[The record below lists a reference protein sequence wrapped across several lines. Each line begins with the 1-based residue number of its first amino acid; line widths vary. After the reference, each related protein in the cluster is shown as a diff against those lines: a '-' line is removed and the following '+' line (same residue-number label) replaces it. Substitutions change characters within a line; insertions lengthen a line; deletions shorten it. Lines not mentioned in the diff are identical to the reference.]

1 MQAYWDASAAL
12 ALVFEE
18 IHSAAARKA
27 QTEFAVMT
35 AWSWTRVE
43 IEAGAARRD
52 RSGSRRAAIAAM
64 LSRITWL
71 KLDEHDYPA
80 IITLNQSHR
89 LRAADA
95 GHLFCL
101 RRIHQLDSTVTL
113 VCFDADLCAAARAAK
128 IRVWSPR

>member
-12 ALVFEE
+12 ALIFDEV
-18 IHSAAARKA
+18 HSPAARKA

-71 KLDEHDYPA
+71 DLNEYDYSA
-80 IITLNQSHR
+80 VITLNLSHR
-89 LRAADA
+89 LRASDA

-101 RRIHQLDSTVTL
+101 RRIQQLDPAIAL
-113 VCFDADLCAAARAAK
+113 VCFDTELCAAARAAK
-128 IRVWSPR
+128 LRVWSPR